1 MRILYKFLL
10 LIFTPILFLIFPK
23 GFFSRFWTKYKYS
36 KSYWLHCS
44 SLGEVNA
51 LLPFIQSLKNQINI
65 DLVLSVWT
73 KTGYQRAL
81 KIKNIT
87 VIYFPLDFVWIIR
100 YFFKVLNPQKIF
112 IMETELWANFLLEAH
127 KKKIDT
133 YLINGRLSEKSFLR
147 YQKYAPSFFINAL
160 QNISHIY
167 CQSEQDKQRFLA
179 LKFNEKKISV
189 TGNLKFDI
197 SLDEETKKNIKSIK
211 KQYNWQDRKVFLAAS
226 VREGEEILVLEC
238 YQKLKENIP
247 NLLLIIAPRHKA
259 QFKIV
264 ESLLKQQNLIFSKRS
279 QFNSKKEDEV
289 FLLNTLGELI
299 LFYDFAQVIFIGGSL
314 KNYGGH
320 NLIEAAIFNAVT
332 IVGPFMQNSKDVV
345 RLFKEKE
352 AVIEVENVKNLVQKA
367 NELFLNENLR
377 TQKFNNAHKLIENNQ
392 GQIEKIMS
400 TI

>member
-10 LIFTPILFLIFPK
+10 LILTPVLFLIFPK
-23 GFFSRFWTKYKYS
+23 GFLSRIWIGKKL
-36 KSYWLHCS
+36 KQSYWLHCA

-51 LLPFIQSLKNQINI
+51 LLPFIQNLKKQTNI
-65 DLVLSVWT
+65 PLVLSVWT

-87 VIYFPLDFVWIIR
+87 VIYLPLDFVWIIR
-100 YFFKVLNPQKIF
+100 HFFKALNPQKIF
-112 IMETELWANFLLEAH
+112 IMETELWANFLGEAQ
-127 KKKIDT
+127 KQGIKT
-133 YLINGRLSEKSFLR
+133 FLINARLSDKSFWK
-147 YQKYAPSFFINAL
+147 YKKYAPNFFIKTL

-167 CQSEQDKQRFLA
+167 AQSTQDKQRFLA
-179 LKFNEKKISV
+179 LQINEKKISV
-189 TGNLKFDI
+189 SGNLKFDI
-197 SLDEETKKNIKSIK
+197 ELDDQIKLDIIK
-211 KQYNWQDRKVFLAAS
+211 LKEQYYWQDRKVFLAAS

-238 YQKLKENIP
+238 YQKLKEKTP

-264 ESLLKQQNLIFSKRS
+264 ENLLKQQNLTSSKRS
-279 QFNSKKEDEV
+279 QLNSKKEDEV
-289 FLLNTLGELI
+289 FLLDTLGELI

-320 NLIEAAIFNAVT
+320 NLIEAAIFNAAT

-352 AVIEVENVKNLVQKA
+352 AVIEVENVENLVQKI

-377 TQKFNNAHKLIENNQ
+377 MQQVNNAHQLIENNQ